1 MNISENEKWLNCR
14 PILKALMD
22 PMKQSMSTKIAGAG
36 PKIQGTSQQP
46 LLPCLQLLFLT
57 GKIAAYFVQKKLT
70 SV

>member
-1 MNISENEKWLNCR
+1 
-14 PILKALMD
+14 MD

-57 GKIAAYFVQKKLT
+57 GKIVAYFIQKKLT